1 MKQNIKRSLTFFSF
15 SSFLLSITPL
25 QAFDLDTALK
35 ETTQILHSQSSEN
48 DTIIEKLHQY
58 GITVFTTWDSFM
70 PDQQIRRDEAAKML
84 TITKQVLKTKQ
95 INAVQEKSCEFK
107 DLNEAWDD
115 LKEVIKT
122 SCNEG
127 LFHGHQGNFMPIKSI
142 TNGELLTVIG
152 RILYGTLDETNGHFA
167 KNYAENLEKNHLL
180 ENTNLS
186 DASTRDSPATRGDVA
201 IIIGNVVK

>member
-1 MKQNIKRSLTFFSF
+1 MKRNLIFFAF
-15 SSFLLSITPL
+15 SCLLLSGIYL
-25 QAFDLDTALK
+25 QAWDLESALK
-35 ETTQILHSQSSEN
+35 ETTNMLKQQDSEN
-48 DTIIEKLHQY
+48 DSLIEKLHQY

-95 INAVQEKSCEFK
+95 TNPEQEKSCEFK
-107 DLNEAWDD
+107 DLNEARDD

-127 LFHGHQGNFMPIKSI
+127 LFHGHQGKFMPKKSI

-167 KNYAENLEKNHLL
+167 KNYAENLQKDQLL
-180 ENTNLS
+180 ENTDLNES
-186 DASTRDSPATRGDVA
+186 SKRDSPATR
-201 IIIGNVVK
+201 

>member
-1 MKQNIKRSLTFFSF
+1 MKRNLIFFAF
-15 SSFLLSITPL
+15 SCLLLSGIYL
-25 QAFDLDTALK
+25 QAWDLESALK
-35 ETTQILHSQSSEN
+35 ETTSILKQQDSEN
-48 DTIIEKLHQY
+48 DSLIENLHQY

-95 INAVQEKSCEFK
+95 TNPEQEKSCEFK
-107 DLNEAWDD
+107 DLNEARDD

-127 LFHGHQGNFMPIKSI
+127 LFHGHQGKFMPKKSI

-167 KNYAENLEKNHLL
+167 KNYAEKLNKDQLL
-180 ENTNLS
+180 ENTDLYES
-186 DASTRDSPATRGDVA
+186 SKRDSPATRWDVA
-201 IIIGNVVK
+201 IIIGNIVK